1 MKWSGREDLVLG
13 RTLEPL
19 VVLIHMYKD
28 RHVIILILVSR
39 FGGGCRE
46 GHP

>member
-19 VVLIHMYKD
+19 PVLINVYKY
-28 RHVIILILVSR
+28 RYGIIPILVSM
-39 FGGGCRE
+39 FWGCSRE
-46 GHP
+46 GY

>member
-19 VVLIHMYKD
+19 PVLINVYKN

-39 FGGGCRE
+39 FGGCRE
-46 GHP
+46 G